1 MASPNISTR
10 RQIITAVLLVLAVG
24 GGIVRWLAPDPSLAR
39 DMGSLLLVL
48 WLPIVGNI
56 IAWLIQRAKTPS
68 QPMGFAEGAAFERHA
83 RMEITLLPPPVPK
96 AARPIR
102 AGLFQGILI
111 VGSEGFTARLQVPSG
126 HEPEPG
132 VPAAFD
138 TQFLRAETA
147 GPKLPAGTKFTLLA
161 GRTPI
166 AQGQVLEAA
175 AS

>member
-1 MASPNISTR
+1 MSKSNISSR
-10 RQIITAVLLVLAVG
+10 RQIITGVLLMLAVG
-24 GGIVRWLAPDPSLAR
+24 GGLVRWLAPDPSLAR

-68 QPMGFAEGAAFERHA
+68 QPMGFADGAAFERHA
-83 RMEITLLPPPVPK
+83 QIEITLLPPPVPQ

-102 AGLFQGILI
+102 VGLFPCILV
-111 VGSEGFTARLQVPSG
+111 VGSEGFTARLHVPSG

-132 VPAAFD
+132 VPATFD
-138 TQFLRAETA
+138 AQFLRAETA

-166 AQGQVLEAA
+166 AQGQVLEAGLR
-175 AS
+175 